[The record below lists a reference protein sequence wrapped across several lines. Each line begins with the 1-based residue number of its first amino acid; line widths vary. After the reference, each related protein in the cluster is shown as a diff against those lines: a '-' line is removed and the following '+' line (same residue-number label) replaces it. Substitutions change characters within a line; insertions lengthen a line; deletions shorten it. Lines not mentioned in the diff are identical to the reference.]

1 MKRTPFGHA
10 DNENEASL
18 FTIAHSSG
26 IRAAVTDL
34 GATLVSLEV
43 PDHSGRMG
51 DVVLGFSRA
60 EDYAAHAGYYFGSTV
75 GRFGNRIARG
85 MFNLGGRR
93 YQLTTNNSPGG
104 IPCHLHGGNVGF
116 HQRLWSLEDAGEDYV
131 RFGYCSPDGEEGYP
145 GNLRATVTYR
155 VGPERRLTWTAK
167 AVTDAPTI
175 VNLVHHPYWNL
186 SGGEAPNID
195 GHALQL
201 FAECYLPVTDGKIP
215 TGEIR
220 SVAGTPMDFRRPRTM
235 RKEAGLDYDHCWVLD
250 RSKLEDD
257 LVLAA
262 SLSDPRSGRMLEIST
277 NQPGI
282 QFYDGSFLDDSVTGC
297 SGQNYSPRAGLCLEP
312 QNFPDAPN
320 HPDFLSCGL
329 EPGQIYTNCIV
340 YKFASSRED
349 KKERLACCASRSF
362 E

>member
-1 MKRTPFGHA
+1 MKRTSFGYPDH
-10 DNENEASL
+10 DNEASL

-43 PDHSGRMG
+43 PDQSGRMG

-60 EDYAAHAGYYFGSTV
+60 EDYAAHASYYFGSTV

-85 MFNLGGRR
+85 RFNLAGRR
-93 YQLTTNNSPGG
+93 YQLTTNNSPVS
-104 IPCHLHGGNVGF
+104 IPCHLHGGAVGF
-116 HQRLWSLEDAGEDYV
+116 DQRLWSLEDAGEDYV

-155 VGPERRLTWTAK
+155 VGPERRLTWTAE
-167 AVTDAPTI
+167 AVSDAPTI

-186 SGGEAPNID
+186 SGGEALNID
-195 GHALQL
+195 GHTLQL
-201 FAECYLPVTDGKIP
+201 FAESYLPVTDGKIP
-215 TGEIR
+215 TGEMR
-220 SVAGTPMDFRRPRTM
+220 SVDGTPMDFRQPRAA
-235 RKEAGLDYDHCWVLD
+235 RNEEGLDYDHCWVLD
-250 RSKLEDD
+250 RSNAADD

-262 SLSDPRSGRMLEIST
+262 RLSDPRSGRMLEIST

-282 QFYDGSFLDDSVTGC
+282 QFYDGSFLDGSVTGRE
-297 SGQNYSPRAGLCLEP
+297 SRSYGPRAGLCLEP

-320 HPDFLSCGL
+320 HPNFPSCRL
-329 EPGQIYTNCIV
+329 EPGQVYTSIV
-340 YKFASSRED
+340 SYGFRAE
-349 KKERLACCASRSF
+349 
-362 E
+362 

>member
-1 MKRTPFGHA
+1 MSKRIHFGRT
-10 DNENEASL
+10 DGEAAATL

-43 PDHSGRMG
+43 PDRSGCMG

-75 GRFGNRIARG
+75 GRFGNRIANG
-85 MFNLGGRR
+85 AFTLDGRR
-93 YQLTTNNSPGG
+93 HQLTTNNSPGG
-104 IPCHLHGGNVGF
+104 RTCHLHGGVVGF
-116 HQRLWSLEDAGEDYV
+116 HQRLWSLEDAREDYV
-131 RFGYCSPDGEEGYP
+131 RFGYRSPDGEEGYP

-155 VGPERRLTWTAK
+155 VGPERRLTWTAE

-186 SGGEAPNID
+186 SGGEAPTID
-195 GHALQL
+195 GHVLQL
-201 FAECYLPVTDGKIP
+201 FAESYLPVTDGKIP

-220 SVAGTPMDFRRPRTM
+220 SVAGTPFDFRQPRAV
-235 RKEAGLDYDHCWVLD
+235 RNNEGLDYDHCWVLD
-250 RSKLEDD
+250 WSAAAAD

-262 SLSDPRSGRMLEIST
+262 RLSDPRSGRMLEIST
-277 NQPGI
+277 NQPGL
-282 QFYDGSFLDDSVTGC
+282 QFYDGHSLDGSIAGRERR
-297 SGQNYSPRAGLCLEP
+297 SYGHRAGLCLEP

-320 HPDFLSCGL
+320 HPHFPLCRL
-329 EPGQIYTNCIV
+329 VPGEVYTNRV
-340 YKFASSRED
+340 AYKFRA
-349 KKERLACCASRSF
+349 A
-362 E
+362 

>member
-1 MKRTPFGHA
+1 MSGKAFGKTVCGA
-10 DNENEASL
+10 KASI
-18 FTIAHSSG
+18 FSIVHSSG

-43 PDHSGRMG
+43 PDQSGRMG

-85 MFNLGGRR
+85 LFELGGRR

-104 IPCHLHGGNVGF
+104 IPCHLHGGAVGF
-116 HQRLWSLEDAGEDYV
+116 HRHPWSLEDAGDHYV
-131 RFGYCSPDGEEGYP
+131 RFGYCSADGEDGYP

-155 VGPERRLTWTAK
+155 VGPERQLTWTAE
-167 AVTDAPTI
+167 AVADAPTI
-175 VNLVHHPYWNL
+175 VNLLHHPYWNL
-186 SGGEAPNID
+186 SGGMSANID
-195 GHALQL
+195 EHVLQL
-201 FAECYLPVTDGKIP
+201 FAESYLPVTDGKIP

-220 SVAGTPMDFRRPRTM
+220 SVAGTRMDFRRPCAARN
-235 RKEAGLDYDHCWVLD
+235 EEGLDYDHCWVLD
-250 RSKLEDD
+250 RSKVADD

-262 SLSDPRSGRMLEIST
+262 RLSDPRSGRMLEIST

-282 QFYDGSFLDDSVTGC
+282 QLYDGKYLDGCAISRTG
-297 SGQNYSPRAGLCLEP
+297 STFGPLAGLCLEP

-320 HPDFLSCGL
+320 HPHFPTS
-329 EPGQIYTNCIV
+329 
-340 YKFASSRED
+340 
-349 KKERLACCASRSF
+349 RLAP
-362 E
+362 

>member
-1 MKRTPFGHA
+1 MKRTPFGHT
-10 DNENEASL
+10 DHDNEASR

-26 IRAAVTDL
+26 IRVAVTDL

-43 PDHSGRMG
+43 PDRAGHMG
-51 DVVLGFSRA
+51 HVVLGFSRA
-60 EDYAAHAGYYFGSTV
+60 EDYAAHAGYCFGSTV
-75 GRFGNRIARG
+75 GRFGNRIAHGR
-85 MFNLGGRR
+85 FELGGRR
-93 YQLTTNNSPGG
+93 YQLATNNSPSS
-104 IPCHLHGGNVGF
+104 IPCHLHGGVVGF

-155 VGPERRLTWTAK
+155 VGPERRLTWTAE
-167 AVTDAPTI
+167 AVSDAPTI

-201 FAECYLPVTDGKIP
+201 FAESYLPVTDGKIP

-220 SVAGTPMDFRRPRTM
+220 PVDGTSMDFRQHRAARN
-235 RKEAGLDYDHCWVLD
+235 EEGVDYDHCWVFD
-250 RSKLEDD
+250 RSNAADD

-262 SLSDPRSGRMLEIST
+262 RLSDPRSGRMLEIST

-282 QFYDGSFLDDSVTGC
+282 QFYDGSFLDGSVTGR
-297 SGQNYSPRAGLCLEP
+297 SGQNYGPRAGLCLEP

-320 HPDFLSCGL
+320 HPNFPSCGL
-329 EPGQIYTNCIV
+329 EPGQVYTSV
-340 YKFASSRED
+340 VSYGFRAE
-349 KKERLACCASRSF
+349 
-362 E
+362 

>member
-10 DNENEASL
+10 DNDNEASL

-43 PDHSGRMG
+43 PDQAGCMG

-75 GRFGNRIARG
+75 GRFGNRIAHGR
-85 MFNLGGRR
+85 FELGGRR
-93 YQLTTNNSPGG
+93 YQLTTNNSPGS
-104 IPCHLHGGNVGF
+104 IPCHLHGGIVGF

-131 RFGYCSPDGEEGYP
+131 RFGYRSPDGEEGYP
-145 GNLRATVTYR
+145 GNLRATLTYR
-155 VGPERRLTWTAK
+155 VGPERRLTWTAE
-167 AVTDAPTI
+167 AVSDAPTI

-186 SGGEAPNID
+186 SEGMSANID
-195 GHALQL
+195 EHILQL
-201 FAECYLPVTDGKIP
+201 FAESYLPVTDGKIP

-220 SVAGTPMDFRRPRTM
+220 PVDGTPMDFRLPREM
-235 RKEAGLDYDHCWVLD
+235 RKEASLDYDHCWVLD
-250 RSKLEDD
+250 RSAAADD

-262 SLSDPRSGRMLEIST
+262 RLSDPRSGRMLEIST

-282 QFYDGSFLDDSVTGC
+282 QFYDGSFLDGSVTGR
-297 SGQNYSPRAGLCLEP
+297 SGQNYGPRAGLCLEP

-320 HPDFLSCGL
+320 HPNFPNSRL
-329 EPGQIYTNCIV
+329 EPGEAYASRVV
-340 YKFASSRED
+340 YKFASSWED
-349 KKERLACCASRSF
+349 KEERLACRA
-362 E
+362 

>member
-1 MKRTPFGHA
+1 MSGTAFGKTAYGA
-10 DNENEASL
+10 DASL
-18 FTIAHSSG
+18 LTIAHSSG

-43 PDHSGRMG
+43 PDQAGCMG

-75 GRFGNRIARG
+75 GRFGNRIAH
-85 MFNLGGRR
+85 GRFELDGKP
-93 YQLTTNNSPGG
+93 YQLTTNDLPGG
-104 IPCHLHGGNVGF
+104 IPCHLHGGVVGF

-155 VGPERRLTWTAK
+155 VGPERQLTWTAE
-167 AVTDAPTI
+167 AVSDAPTI
-175 VNLVHHPYWNL
+175 ANLAHHPYWNL

-195 GHALQL
+195 GHVLRL
-201 FAECYLPVTDGKIP
+201 FAGSYLPVTDGKIP

-220 SVAGTPMDFRRPRTM
+220 PVGGTLMDFRRPRAA
-235 RKEAGLDYDHCWVLD
+235 RNEEGLDYDHCWVLD
-250 RSKLEDD
+250 RSVAADD

-262 SLSDPRSGRMLEIST
+262 RLSDLRSGRMLEIST

-282 QFYDGSFLDDSVTGC
+282 QFYDGHFLDGAVIGRNGRSYG
-297 SGQNYSPRAGLCLEP
+297 PRAGLCLEP

-320 HPDFLSCGL
+320 HHDFPSCGL
-329 EPGQIYTNCIV
+329 APGQTYANRV
-340 YKFASSRED
+340 RYKFEAN
-349 KKERLACCASRSF
+349 
-362 E
+362 

>member
-1 MKRTPFGHA
+1 MRRTAFGKIPCGA
-10 DNENEASL
+10 NASI
-18 FTIAHSSG
+18 FSIAHASG

-43 PDHSGRMG
+43 PDRSGRMG

-85 MFNLGGRR
+85 RFELGGRR
-93 YQLTTNNSPGG
+93 YQLTTNNSPRGL
-104 IPCHLHGGNVGF
+104 PCHLHGGVAGF

-131 RFGYCSPDGEEGYP
+131 RFGYGSTDGEEGYP

-155 VGPERRLTWTAK
+155 VGLGRQLSWTAE
-167 AVTDAPTI
+167 AVSDAPTI

-186 SGGEAPNID
+186 SEGESPTIGG
-195 GHALQL
+195 HVLQL
-201 FAECYLPVTDGKIP
+201 FADSYLPVTDGKIP

-220 SVAGTPMDFRRPRTM
+220 SVAGTPMDFRQPRTVGNA
-235 RKEAGLDYDHCWVLD
+235 EGCDYDQCWVLD
-250 RSKLEDD
+250 RSVVADD
-257 LVLAA
+257 FALAA
-262 SLSDPRSGRMLEIST
+262 RLSDPRSGRVLEVST

-282 QFYDGSFLDDSVTGC
+282 QFYDGSFLDGSVTGR
-297 SGQNYSPRAGLCLEP
+297 GERRYGPRAGLCLEA

-320 HPDFLSCGL
+320 QPGFPSCHLVPGQVYSNAVAYDFLL
-329 EPGQIYTNCIV
+329 P
-340 YKFASSRED
+340 SS
-349 KKERLACCASRSF
+349 LPAMSRR
-362 E
+362 

>member
-1 MKRTPFGHA
+1 MSGEAFGKTA
-10 DNENEASL
+10 CEAKASL
-18 FTIAHSSG
+18 FGIVHSTG

-43 PDHSGRMG
+43 PDQTGRMS

-60 EDYAAHAGYYFGSTV
+60 EDYAVHAGYYFGSTV
-75 GRFGNRIARG
+75 GRFGNRIAHGR
-85 MFNLGGRR
+85 FELGGRR
-93 YQLTTNNSPGG
+93 YQLTTNNSPGS
-104 IPCHLHGGNVGF
+104 IPCHLHGGVVGF

-155 VGPERRLTWTAK
+155 VGPERQLTWTAE

-175 VNLVHHPYWNL
+175 LNLVHHPYWNL

-195 GHALQL
+195 GHTLQL
-201 FAECYLPVTDGKIP
+201 FAESYLPVTDGKIP

-220 SVAGTPMDFRRPRTM
+220 PVDGTPMDFRLPRVM
-235 RKEAGLDYDHCWVLD
+235 RKGAGLVYDHCWVLD
-250 RSKLEDD
+250 RSKVADD

-262 SLSDPRSGRMLEIST
+262 RLSDPRSGRMLEIST

-282 QFYDGSFLDDSVTGC
+282 QFYDGSFLDGSVTGR
-297 SGQNYSPRAGLCLEP
+297 GGHRYGPRAGLCLEP
-312 QNFPDAPN
+312 QSFPDAPN
-320 HPDFLSCGL
+320 HPNFPSCGL
-329 EPGQIYTNCIV
+329 EPGQVYTNRVI
-340 YKFASSRED
+340 YKFASSCED
-349 KKERLACCASRSF
+349 NEELSACRV
-362 E
+362 